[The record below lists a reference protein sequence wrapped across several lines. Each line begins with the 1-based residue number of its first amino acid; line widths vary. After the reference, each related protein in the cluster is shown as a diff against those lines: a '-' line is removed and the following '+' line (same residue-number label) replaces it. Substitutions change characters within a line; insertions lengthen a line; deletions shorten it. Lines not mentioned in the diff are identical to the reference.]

1 VVTTAKWRRRHITL
15 ILAFFGIFLAILSQN
30 WASAEVFSSAS
41 EMKEVFRLERELVSI
56 MDGFASKLQTKL
68 NKINS
73 YLEEFDEVM
82 KERRQSPSEEDLV
95 EKIATNP
102 IHAYKMMKRFTVD
115 WKSLQKDLEEDDWEE
130 VEFQLKKKKLGTSIP
145 RDEDLHG
152 AAQALIRLQDVYE
165 LDIRDLSK
173 GDLGIGRE
181 RVITKAGLSAQDCLF
196 MGKHCFN
203 SGALARSLEWFEEAW
218 VMAGQ
223 EGNRTL
229 KQEQVQ
235 SFLDHAAKVHDTK
248 VLKGEKS
255 KQLFPKPVYE
265 EAPFDQREKVIQGM
279 RDEFHRNV
287 TNMVK
292 VENFDIDRFNALC
305 RGEELRDVKYV
316 AKLRCRLKGTDPYYK
331 LAPIKEETVHL
342 DPGLWIYHDIVSP
355 KEKQDIIK
363 TAGPFMMRSQV
374 QGENRNRQSRVSMT
388 RTSKTGWLQDS
399 MHPTIGIL
407 TKRVSHVTGLRTDTF
422 LDESELLQVANY
434 INGGHYSPHHDYVHK
449 QKDPNH
455 PTKDEVRSE
464 LSEKN
469 GLKFADF
476 GDFWQIFIIFA
487 QIYVEY
493 VVGNGLK
500 YATQKMIFKQDGAYI
515 GDRVAT
521 WMFYLNDVASGGR
534 TVFPRIGAGVS
545 PEVGSAV
552 FWYNLHDSGDPDKLT
567 LHGAC
572 PVLYGTKWVSNKWIR
587 EGAQTFNRPCSL
599 ERKTKHDYE

>member
-1 VVTTAKWRRRHITL
+1 MAVVTTAKWRNRRRRLVLWSSFIGSIWLMIWSET
-15 ILAFFGIFLAILSQN
+15 QN

-41 EMKEVFRLERELVSI
+41 DMKEVFRLERELVSI
-56 MDGFASKLQTKL
+56 MDGFASKLQSKL

-73 YLEEFDEVM
+73 YLEEFDEVL
-82 KERRQSPSEEDLV
+82 KERRQSPSEEDLI

-115 WKSLQKDLEEDDWEE
+115 WKTLQKDLEETDWDE
-130 VEFQLKKKKLGTSIP
+130 VQFILKKKKLGTVIP

-173 GDLGIGRE
+173 GDLGIGRN
-181 RVITKAGLSAQDCLF
+181 RVLTKAGLSAQDCLF

-223 EGNRTL
+223 EGNKTL

-255 KQLFPKPVYE
+255 PELFPKPVYE
-265 EAPFDQREKVIQGM
+265 EAPFDQREKVILETRQK
-279 RDEFHRNV
+279 FQKNV
-287 TNMVK
+287 TSMVK
-292 VENFDIDRFNALC
+292 FEAYDIARYNALC

-316 AKLRCRLKGTDPYYK
+316 AKLRCRLKGLETDPYYK
-331 LAPIKEETVHL
+331 LAPIKEETMHL
-342 DPGLWIYHDIVSP
+342 DPGLWVFHDILSP
-355 KEKQDIIK
+355 KERRDIIK

-374 QGENRNRQSRVSMT
+374 QGENRNRASRVSMT
-388 RTSKTGWLQDS
+388 RTSKTGWLQDHF
-399 MHPTIGIL
+399 HPTIGTIS
-407 TKRVSHVTGLRTDTF
+407 KRVSEVTGLKTATH
-422 LDESELLQVANY
+422 LDEAELLQVANY

-449 QKDPNH
+449 
-455 PTKDEVRSE
+455 
-464 LSEKN
+464 EKEP
-469 GLKFADF
+469 GH
-476 GDFWQIFIIFA
+476 
-487 QIYVEY
+487 
-493 VVGNGLK
+493 
-500 YATQKMIFKQDGAYI
+500 MIFKSDGLYI

-521 WMFYLNDVASGGR
+521 FMFYLNDVASGGR
-534 TVFPRIGAGVS
+534 TVFPRIGAGVA
-545 PEVGSAV
+545 PEEGSGV
-552 FWYNLHDSGDPDKLT
+552 FWYNLHDSGDPDKFT

-587 EGAQTFNRPCSL
+587 EGAQAFNRPCGL
-599 ERKTKHDYE
+599 ERKSRHDYE

>member
-1 VVTTAKWRRRHITL
+1 MAVVKRAKWRHRL
-15 ILAFFGIFLAILSQN
+15 LLWSSLGIFLAILSETHK

-41 EMKEVFRLERELVSI
+41 DMKEVFRLERELVSI

-82 KERRQSPSEEDLV
+82 KERRQTPSEEDLI

-115 WKSLQKDLEEDDWEE
+115 WKSLQKDLEEDDWDE
-130 VEFQLKKKKLGTSIP
+130 VEFMLKKKKLGSVIP
-145 RDEDLHG
+145 REEDLHG

-181 RVITKAGLSAQDCLF
+181 RVLTKAGLSAQDCLF

-223 EGNRTL
+223 EGNKTL

-255 KQLFPKPVYE
+255 PQLFPKPVYE
-265 EAPFDQREKVIQGM
+265 EAPFDQREKVIQ
-279 RDEFHRNV
+279 ENKEAFQKNV
-287 TNMVK
+287 TSMIK
-292 VENFDIDRFNALC
+292 YEKYDIERFNALC
-305 RGEELRDVKYV
+305 RGDELRDVKYV
-316 AKLRCRLKGTDPYYK
+316 AKLKCHLKGMEQDPYFK
-331 LAPIKEETVHL
+331 LAPVKEEIVHL
-342 DPGLWIYHDIVSP
+342 DPGLLVYHDILSP
-355 KEKQDIIK
+355 QETQDIVK

-374 QGENRNRQSRVSMT
+374 QGENKSRQSRVSMT

-399 MHPTIGIL
+399 FHPTIRKL
-407 TKRVSHVTGLRTDTF
+407 TERVSHVTGLRTDTNN
-422 LDESELLQVANY
+422 DESELLQVANY

-449 QKDPNH
+449 EKDPTH
-455 PTKDEVRSE
+455 
-464 LSEKN
+464 
-469 GLKFADF
+469 
-476 GDFWQIFIIFA
+476 
-487 QIYVEY
+487 
-493 VVGNGLK
+493 
-500 YATQKMIFKQDGAYI
+500 MIFKQDGLYI
-515 GDRVAT
+515 GDRIAT
-521 WMFYLNDVASGGR
+521 WMFYLNDVPSGGR

-545 PEVGSAV
+545 PEAGSAV
-552 FWYNLHDSGDPDKLT
+552 FWYNLHDSGAPDTLT

-587 EGAQTFNRPCSL
+587 EGAQAFNRPCSL
-599 ERKTKHDYE
+599 QKKTKHDYE

>member
-1 VVTTAKWRRRHITL
+1 MAVMTTAKWRRRHITL

-455 PTKDEVRSE
+455 
-464 LSEKN
+464 
-469 GLKFADF
+469 
-476 GDFWQIFIIFA
+476 
-487 QIYVEY
+487 
-493 VVGNGLK
+493 
-500 YATQKMIFKQDGAYI
+500 MIFKQDGAYI
-515 GDRVAT
+515 GDRIAT

-534 TVFPRIGAGVS
+534 TVFPRLGAGVS